1 MGSRNRATFFI
12 LRLLRRSQLDVANLA
27 PLLRRSSFYV
37 LPLIAPAAAAQ
48 HDSICSFDTTAHVRI
63 DTVTIGLAAGW
74 DPTARKKAPEDYL
87 VAALVIQS
95 HFRPP
100 ERVRLPLWARTT
112 GRTDTIAD
120 QSENIGYG
128 LDTDIQFWLSDSG
141 RLASDHVE
149 LTGASQEIVASIIDA
164 IVRADS
170 AREFQP
176 PGRDVRRAKGAI
188 QLRLVDAPH
197 TQPPGVSLLRMQIPA
212 LVIGSAPSLLW
223 MPPLEYPRIAR
234 LRRMGDRVILR
245 LVIRANGRPDTSSIS
260 IVQAGYREFALEAIT
275 RVKEARFRPAK
286 VAGCPVPVMVRMPF
300 DFRVRR

>member
-1 MGSRNRATFFI
+1 
-12 LRLLRRSQLDVANLA
+12 LK
-27 PLLRRSSFYV
+27 PLLPRAACYVVLVVASSR
-37 LPLIAPAAAAQ
+37 AAAQ
-48 HDSICSFDTTAHVRI
+48 QDSTCSFDTTAHVRI

-74 DPTARKKAPEDYL
+74 DPTARKQAPEDYL

-95 HFRPP
+95 HFRAPA
-100 ERVRLPLWARTT
+100 RVRLPLWARTT
-112 GRTDTIAD
+112 GRSDTSAD
-120 QSENIGYG
+120 DSENIGYG
-128 LDTDIQFWLSDSG
+128 LDTDIQFWLSESG
-141 RLASDHVE
+141 RLVSERVE
-149 LTGASQEIVASIIDA
+149 LTGASQEIIASIIDA

-212 LVIGSAPSLLW
+212 LVIDSAPSLLW
-223 MPPLEYPRIAR
+223 MPPLEYPHIAR
-234 LRRMGDRVILR
+234 LRHISDRVILR
-245 LVIRANGRPDTSSIS
+245 LVVRTDGRPDTTSIN

>member
-1 MGSRNRATFFI
+1 VKLLLARTACYVFLVVASSR
-12 LRLLRRSQLDVANLA
+12 
-27 PLLRRSSFYV
+27 
-37 LPLIAPAAAAQ
+37 AAAAQ
-48 HDSICSFDTTAHVRI
+48 DDSLCSFDTMAHIRI

-74 DPTARKKAPEDYL
+74 DRTARKKSPDDYL

-100 ERVRLPLWARTT
+100 ERVRLPLWARTK
-112 GRTDTIAD
+112 GRSDSIAD
-120 QSENIGYG
+120 RSEYIGYG
-128 LDTDIQFWLSDSG
+128 LDTDIQFWLSDNG
-141 RLASDHVE
+141 RLASARVE
-149 LTGASQEIVASIIDA
+149 LNGASQEIVASIIDA

-197 TQPPGVSLLRMQIPA
+197 TQPPGVSLLRVQIPA
-212 LVIGSAPSLLW
+212 LVIDSAPSLLW
-223 MPPLEYPRIAR
+223 MPPLEYPPIAR
-234 LRRMGDRVILR
+234 LGRIGDRVILE
-245 LVIRANGRPDTSSIS
+245 LVIRADGRPDTASIG
-260 IVQAGYREFALEAIT
+260 ILQASYREFAVEALT

-286 VAGCPVPVMVRMPF
+286 VAGCPVPVLVRLPF